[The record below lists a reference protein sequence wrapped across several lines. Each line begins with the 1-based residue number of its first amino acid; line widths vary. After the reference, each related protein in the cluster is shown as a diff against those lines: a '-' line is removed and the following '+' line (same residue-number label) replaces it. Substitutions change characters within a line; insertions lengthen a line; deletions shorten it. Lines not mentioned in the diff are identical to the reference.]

1 MLSLDGFCSL
11 LLFLNFTLKKEPA
24 IYTVLV
30 IFSPAIY
37 IYIYIF
43 FFNSQCCHFL
53 KNNLVYLILAV
64 LCFSAAR
71 ACFLVVAS
79 RGRSPVAVLVSSW
92 QWPLAV
98 EPGFQRARASAVTA
112 PGL

>member
-11 LLFLNFTLKKEPA
+11 LLFLNFDLKKEPA

-30 IFSPAIY
+30 IVSPAI
-37 IYIYIF
+37 

-53 KNNLVYLILAV
+53 KNNFVHLFLAV
-64 LCFSAAR
+64 LCFSAAW

-79 RGRSPVAVLVSSW
+79 RGRSPVAVLVFSW

-98 EPGFQRARASAVTA
+98 EPGSQRARASAVTA
-112 PGL
+112 AGL